1 MSHRNIHDTSHN
13 RFCHN
18 LLLIDLQF
26 IVVNK
31 LQVSVT
37 TGYVKTG
44 CDERGALHHLAML
57 MAASLVRCLVTAL
70 AHHLAMLMAMSL
82 TSRVRCLVTEWC
94 ADGGSRR

>member
-44 CDERGALHHLAML
+44 CDERVVAVT
-57 MAASLVRCLVTAL
+57 SVVRCITW
-70 AHHLAMLMAMSL
+70 
-82 TSRVRCLVTEWC
+82 RC
-94 ADGGSRR
+94 